1 MRSLRNGSD
10 WSEGKEIKIE
20 AKIEDSLF
28 FLASKPTTICMH
40 AGANSLDKRQASP
53 EFCEYYE
60 HFGQHSIR
68 PFNVL
73 DTQARKYVS
82 CEIRERANV

>member
-28 FLASKPTTICMH
+28 FFWQANQQPFACMLTLIRWINVKHLRAFLASILFVLSI
-40 AGANSLDKRQASP
+40 SLTLKR
-53 EFCEYYE
+53 E
-60 HFGQHSIR
+60 
-68 PFNVL
+68 
-73 DTQARKYVS
+73 KYVS
-82 CEIRERANV
+82 SEIRERANV